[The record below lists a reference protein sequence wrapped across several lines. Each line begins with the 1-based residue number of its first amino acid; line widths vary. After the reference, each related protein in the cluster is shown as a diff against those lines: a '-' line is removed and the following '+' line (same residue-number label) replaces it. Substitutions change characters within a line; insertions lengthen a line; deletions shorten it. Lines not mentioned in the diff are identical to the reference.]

1 LLIDFLFVFVE
12 VYQRI
17 GVHGLS
23 LDGLFVP
30 SIFYLGIVVD
40 ELAYV
45 EVGALHLALGVENE
59 LFCFVDF

>member
-1 LLIDFLFVFVE
+1 VE